1 MGSKKG
7 IRKSPRGKKLKRKAD
22 LETSQPETDEVLE
35 EKEEFVSANTITS
48 TESVKT
54 RGKRN
59 VVALYKVLVKKA
71 LGKKFKVS
79 YTETGNPNGRIR
91 HTLQSYIG
99 MLARTKVPIN
109 IVSWPEVDGD
119 LKDKLWLDVQET
131 FKVAPESKKLVLT
144 SAGTK
149 WRAFKTML
157 TRKYVLP
164 YLGKK
169 KKLRKPPSQ
178 YNFVGREPWKDFV
191 KERTTEKFLQLHN
204 EQSERVK
211 KRKYHHRLSRKGYIG
226 LEEELRK
233 TLPEGEV
240 IDRAIM
246 WKKARQRKDGDI
258 DEEARGVA
266 TKIDDL
272 LEKKSKGELEISG
285 SSDVL
290 SQALETPE
298 HSGRV
303 RGVGGFVNPSTYF
316 KMPKQKRI
324 RITKAELLARDRERD
339 RELEETKKML
349 AAQQARTEERLHKK
363 IAQLEALITG
373 KTPYTSP
380 LNVHVVGENT
390 ISPISDKGSF
400 QDIRRNTSNILDEP
414 KVKQEVDD
422 CEVVPPPT
430 EMGGTCELAV
440 DTISNIVAFG
450 TVFDE
455 EDVSRVIHGVP
466 MKEGCVRV
474 SVDGAIQEEARLPF
488 PVGDEMELVGQAV
501 GSHVAWPEELV
512 IRRVNKKKKRKMD
525 FVKQLFDK
533 AELNPFVPKRCKLLY
548 KHAKTI
554 MSQTNES
561 IRTMLDDSVFGVQK
575 QLFILTENVIDL
587 LEMNKIGQG
596 VIAAYMANLHETL
609 RERDELDTF
618 GFIDPAAT
626 YMCERSEFVP
636 YLVNRLKE
644 GKGDRIF
651 LMAYNP
657 GEHWILTIIWED
669 EIYIV
674 DPLPKPV
681 HYKPWENAV
690 INAVKTYNAEK
701 GRVTKVPKL
710 KLLPGA
716 PKQPGG
722 VECGYYVMRYMKDII
737 NDDTLSFSTKWAVK
751 DRKGYTQQ
759 QLDEVRIEVA
769 DYLQTLL

>member
-1 MGSKKG
+1 
-7 IRKSPRGKKLKRKAD
+7 
-22 LETSQPETDEVLE
+22 
-35 EKEEFVSANTITS
+35 
-48 TESVKT
+48 
-54 RGKRN
+54 
-59 VVALYKVLVKKA
+59 
-71 LGKKFKVS
+71 
-79 YTETGNPNGRIR
+79 
-91 HTLQSYIG
+91 
-99 MLARTKVPIN
+99 
-109 IVSWPEVDGD
+109 
-119 LKDKLWLDVQET
+119 
-131 FKVAPESKKLVLT
+131 
-144 SAGTK
+144 
-149 WRAFKTML
+149 
-157 TRKYVLP
+157 
-164 YLGKK
+164 
-169 KKLRKPPSQ
+169 
-178 YNFVGREPWKDFV
+178 
-191 KERTTEKFLQLHN
+191 
-204 EQSERVK
+204 
-211 KRKYHHRLSRKGYIG
+211 
-226 LEEELRK
+226 
-233 TLPEGEV
+233 
-240 IDRAIM
+240 
-246 WKKARQRKDGDI
+246 
-258 DEEARGVA
+258 
-266 TKIDDL
+266 
-272 LEKKSKGELEISG
+272 
-285 SSDVL
+285 
-290 SQALETPE
+290 
-298 HSGRV
+298 
-303 RGVGGFVNPSTYF
+303 
-316 KMPKQKRI
+316 MPKQKRI

>member
-266 TKIDDL
+266 TKIV
-272 LEKKSKGELEISG
+272 SI
-285 SSDVL
+285 
-290 SQALETPE
+290 
-298 HSGRV
+298 
-303 RGVGGFVNPSTYF
+303 F
-316 KMPKQKRI
+316 
-324 RITKAELLARDRERD
+324 
-339 RELEETKKML
+339 
-349 AAQQARTEERLHKK
+349 LH
-363 IAQLEALITG
+363 
-373 KTPYTSP
+373 
-380 LNVHVVGENT
+380 
-390 ISPISDKGSF
+390 
-400 QDIRRNTSNILDEP
+400 
-414 KVKQEVDD
+414 
-422 CEVVPPPT
+422 
-430 EMGGTCELAV
+430 
-440 DTISNIVAFG
+440 
-450 TVFDE
+450 
-455 EDVSRVIHGVP
+455 
-466 MKEGCVRV
+466 
-474 SVDGAIQEEARLPF
+474 
-488 PVGDEMELVGQAV
+488 
-501 GSHVAWPEELV
+501 
-512 IRRVNKKKKRKMD
+512 D
-525 FVKQLFDK
+525 FF
-533 AELNPFVPKRCKLLY
+533 N
-548 KHAKTI
+548 
-554 MSQTNES
+554 
-561 IRTMLDDSVFGVQK
+561 
-575 QLFILTENVIDL
+575 
-587 LEMNKIGQG
+587 
-596 VIAAYMANLHETL
+596 IAA
-609 RERDELDTF
+609 
-618 GFIDPAAT
+618 
-626 YMCERSEFVP
+626 
-636 YLVNRLKE
+636 
-644 GKGDRIF
+644 
-651 LMAYNP
+651 
-657 GEHWILTIIWED
+657 
-669 EIYIV
+669 
-674 DPLPKPV
+674 
-681 HYKPWENAV
+681 
-690 INAVKTYNAEK
+690 
-701 GRVTKVPKL
+701 
-710 KLLPGA
+710 
-716 PKQPGG
+716 
-722 VECGYYVMRYMKDII
+722 
-737 NDDTLSFSTKWAVK
+737 
-751 DRKGYTQQ
+751 
-759 QLDEVRIEVA
+759 
-769 DYLQTLL
+769 DY

>member
-7 IRKSPRGKKLKRKAD
+7 IRRSPRGKKLKRKAD
-22 LETSQPETDEVLE
+22 LETSQPETDEVVE
-35 EKEEFVSANTITS
+35 EKEESVSADTITS

-109 IVSWPEVDGD
+109 IVSWPDVDGD
-119 LKDKLWLDVQET
+119 LKDRLWLDVQET
-131 FKVAPESKKLVLT
+131 FNVAPESKKLVLT

-169 KKLRKPPSQ
+169 KKLRKPPTQ
-178 YNFVGREPWKDFV
+178 YKFVGREPWKDFV
-191 KERTTEKFLQLHN
+191 KERTTEKWLQLHN

-240 IDRAIM
+240 IDRAIV

-258 DEEARGVA
+258 DEEARAVA

-373 KTPYTSP
+373 KTPSTPP
-380 LNVHVVGENT
+380 LNAHVLRENT

-400 QDIRRNTSNILDEP
+400 QDKTRNTTNILDEP
-414 KVKQEVDD
+414 KVKEEVDD

-440 DTISNIVAFG
+440 DTITNIVAFG
-450 TVFDE
+450 TVFEE

-561 IRTMLDDSVFGVQK
+561 ISTVLDDSVFGVHK

-609 RERDELDTF
+609 LERDELDTF

-644 GKGDRIF
+644 GKADRIF
-651 LMAYNP
+651 FMAYNP

-701 GRVTKVPKL
+701 GRVNKVPKL
-710 KLLPGA
+710 KLLTGA

-737 NDDTLSFSTKWAVK
+737 NDDTLSFSTKWAIK

>member
-1 MGSKKG
+1 
-7 IRKSPRGKKLKRKAD
+7 
-22 LETSQPETDEVLE
+22 
-35 EKEEFVSANTITS
+35 
-48 TESVKT
+48 
-54 RGKRN
+54 
-59 VVALYKVLVKKA
+59 
-71 LGKKFKVS
+71 
-79 YTETGNPNGRIR
+79 
-91 HTLQSYIG
+91 
-99 MLARTKVPIN
+99 
-109 IVSWPEVDGD
+109 
-119 LKDKLWLDVQET
+119 ET
-131 FKVAPESKKLVLT
+131 FNVAPESKKLVLT

-191 KERTTEKFLQLHN
+191 KERTTKKWLQLHN

-240 IDRAIM
+240 IDHAIM
-246 WKKARQRKDGDI
+246 WKKTRQRKDGDI
-258 DEEARGVA
+258 DEEARAVA
-266 TKIDDL
+266 RKIDDL

-316 KMPKQKRI
+316 KMLKQKRI

-339 RELEETKKML
+339 RELEETEKML
-349 AAQQARTEERLHKK
+349 AAQQARTEELLHKK

-373 KTPYTSP
+373 KTPYTPP
-380 LNVHVVGENT
+380 LNAHVVGDNI
-390 ISPISDKGSF
+390 ISPVSDKGSF
-400 QDIRRNTSNILDEP
+400 HDKTRNTSNILDEA
-414 KVKQEVDD
+414 KVKEEVDD

-440 DTISNIVAFG
+440 DTISNVVAFG
-450 TVFDE
+450 TVFE
-455 EDVSRVIHGVP
+455 EKDVSRMIHGVP
-466 MKEGCVRV
+466 LKEGCVRV

-488 PVGDEMELVGQAV
+488 PVDGEMELVGQAV

-512 IRRVNKKKKRKMD
+512 IRRVNKKNKRKMD

-548 KHAKTI
+548 KHAKNI

-561 IRTMLDDSVFGVQK
+561 ISTVLDDSVFGVQK
-575 QLFILTENVIDL
+575 ELFILTENVTDL

-609 RERDELDTF
+609 LERDELDTF

-626 YMCERSEFVP
+626 YKCERLEFVP

-644 GKGDRIF
+644 GKADRIF
-651 LMAYNP
+651 FMPYNP

-690 INAVKTYNAEK
+690 I
-701 GRVTKVPKL
+701 
-710 KLLPGA
+710 
-716 PKQPGG
+716 
-722 VECGYYVMRYMKDII
+722 
-737 NDDTLSFSTKWAVK
+737 
-751 DRKGYTQQ
+751 
-759 QLDEVRIEVA
+759 
-769 DYLQTLL
+769 